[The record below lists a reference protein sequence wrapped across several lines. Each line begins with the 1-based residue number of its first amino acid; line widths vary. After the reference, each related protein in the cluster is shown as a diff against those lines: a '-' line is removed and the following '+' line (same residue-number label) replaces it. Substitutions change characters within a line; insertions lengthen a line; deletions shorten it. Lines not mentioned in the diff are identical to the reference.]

1 VDEVAALLG
10 RVPDHAGFL
19 GPDRIGQEAERL
31 CRDFPGLSRREAVG
45 HSAEGRPIELLTVG
59 HGSRPVLL
67 LGVPHPNEPVG
78 TLTALFLARL
88 LCEDEGLRVRLG
100 VTLWIVPIAD
110 PDGLALNASW
120 LAEPLTLL
128 GYARGFYRPPHH
140 EQVEWS
146 YPVDYRTLRF
156 NRPAP
161 ETAVVM
167 RVMERVRPQVF
178 FSLHNSGF
186 GGVYFYASSDRPAL
200 FGHWRALAG
209 RLGMPLHL
217 AEPEVPYLEEFG
229 PATYRLFGIADTYEY
244 FARTLDGDPAVL
256 IEAGTCG
263 DDWLR
268 RVCTAFSLVCEVP
281 FFTAPAIG
289 DGTGAGLTRREA
301 LLAGHARAREIHG
314 HCADALGQLGTSARD
329 ERLLRSLRS
338 YVAKTPSRLQA
349 DVAYAESPDYDREA
363 TRSQACAA
371 DLGTAFYH
379 LLYLGEAYRAA
390 VGAGADRLA
399 TALDA
404 RLTSLAADLEGGAGM
419 KPLPLRS
426 LVAMQAGAGL
436 LTLLARAD

>member
-1 VDEVAALLG
+1 VDELAALLD
-10 RVPDHAGFL
+10 RVPDHSSFL
-19 GPDRIGQEAERL
+19 GPEQIGREVERL
-31 CRDFPGLSRREAVG
+31 CRDFPGLSRRAVVG
-45 HSAEGRPIELLTVG
+45 HSAEERPIELLTVG
-59 HGSRPVLL
+59 HGSRPILL

-88 LCEDEGLRVRLG
+88 LCEDEGLRGRLG
-100 VTLWIVPIAD
+100 VTLGIVPIAD
-110 PDGLALNASW
+110 PDGLSLNASW

-146 YPVDYRTLRF
+146 YPVDYRALRF
-156 NRPAP
+156 TRPAP

-186 GGVYFYASSDRPAL
+186 GGVYFYASCDRPAL
-200 FGHWRALAG
+200 FGRWRALAG
-209 RLGMPLHL
+209 RLGLPLHL
-217 AEPEVPYLEEFG
+217 AEPEVPYLEELG

-244 FARTLDGDPAVL
+244 FARTLGGDPAVV

-268 RVCTAFSLVCEVP
+268 KVCHAFSLVCEVP

-289 DGTGAGLTRREA
+289 DMRAAGLTRREA

-314 HCADALGQLGTSARD
+314 HCADAIEQLGSRARD
-329 ERLLRSLRS
+329 DRLLRSLRT
-338 YVAKTPSRLQA
+338 YVAKTPSRIEA
-349 DVAYAESPDYDREA
+349 EVAYAQAPDYDREA
-363 TRSQACAA
+363 TRSQACDA

-379 LLYLGEAYRAA
+379 LLYLGEAYRVA

-404 RLTSLAADLEGGAGM
+404 RLSRLAADLERGAGM
-419 KPLPLRS
+419 RPLPLRS

-436 LTLLARAD
+436 LTLQAGAD

>member
-1 VDEVAALLG
+1 MDELAALLD
-10 RVPDHAGFL
+10 RVPDHSSFL
-19 GPDRIGQEAERL
+19 GPEQIGREVERL
-31 CRDFPGLSRREAVG
+31 CRDFPGLSRRAVVG
-45 HSAEGRPIELLTVG
+45 HSAEERPIELLTVG
-59 HGSRPVLL
+59 HGSRPILL

-88 LCEDEGLRVRLG
+88 LCEDEGLRGRLG
-100 VTLWIVPIAD
+100 VTLGIVPIAD
-110 PDGLALNASW
+110 PDGLSLNASW

-146 YPVDYRTLRF
+146 YPVDYRALRF
-156 NRPAP
+156 TRPAP

-186 GGVYFYASSDRPAL
+186 GGVYFYASCDRPAL
-200 FGHWRALAG
+200 FGRWRALAG
-209 RLGMPLHL
+209 RLGLPLHL
-217 AEPEVPYLEEFG
+217 AEPEVPYLEELG

-244 FARTLDGDPAVL
+244 FARTLGGDPAVV

-268 RVCTAFSLVCEVP
+268 KVCHAFSLVCEVP

-289 DGTGAGLTRREA
+289 DMRAAGLTRREA

-314 HCADALGQLGTSARD
+314 HCADAIEQLGSRARD
-329 ERLLRSLRS
+329 DRLLRSLRT
-338 YVAKTPSRLQA
+338 YVAKTPSRIEA
-349 DVAYAESPDYDREA
+349 EVAYAQAPDYDREA
-363 TRSQACAA
+363 TRSQACDA

-379 LLYLGEAYRAA
+379 LLYLGEAYRVA

-404 RLTSLAADLEGGAGM
+404 RLSRLAADLERGAGM
-419 KPLPLRS
+419 RPLPLRS

-436 LTLLARAD
+436 LTLQAGAD